1 MSVIDKLFDGSLMPH
16 GHCLLWR
23 HDLLFLHVGGDIL
36 TAAAYLIIP
45 AALFYLVRRRS
56 DLAFNRVFILF
67 AAFILLCGLTHMVSI
82 LNVWHGFYYIEGFL
96 KLATGMVSITTA
108 VVVWKL
114 APKALTIPD
123 RYALIDSNNALTEAQ
138 ESLQRVNLK
147 LEQRVK
153 QRTAEL
159 EKLAITDELTGIN
172 NRRALLQ
179 QLEIEIN
186 RSKRNQQTFS
196 MIMIDLDHFKSIN
209 DQHGHAGGDNV
220 IRHACDIFIS
230 LTRVVD
236 TVARYGGEE
245 FIILVPN
252 TSASAA
258 ATLADR
264 IREKIESETAVVDG
278 KAIKYTAS
286 FGICEYQQRFVR
298 QEMIDCVDKAL
309 YAAKDKGRNC
319 VVIADESLTE

>member
-1 MSVIDKLFDGSLMPH
+1 
-16 GHCLLWR
+16 LWR

-36 TAAAYLIIP
+36 TTIAYLIIP

-56 DLAFNRVFILF
+56 DLAFNRVFMLF
-67 AAFILLCGLTHMVSI
+67 AAFILLCGLTHMVSM
-82 LNVWHGFYYIEGFL
+82 LNVWHGFYYIEGLL
-96 KLATGMVSITTA
+96 KLATGIVSITTA
-108 VVVWKL
+108 IVVWKL
-114 APKALTIPD
+114 VPKALTIPD

-172 NRRALLQ
+172 NRRALMQ
-179 QLEIEIN
+179 ELESEIN
-186 RSKRNQQTFS
+186 RSKRNHQAFS

-220 IRHACDIFIS
+220 IRHACSIFTS

-245 FIILVPN
+245 FIILVPD

-258 ATLADR
+258 ATLAER
-264 IREKIESETAVVDG
+264 IRKAIESDEAVVDG
-278 KAIKYTAS
+278 KSIKYTAS
-286 FGICEYQQRFVR
+286 FGVCEYQQIFVG
-298 QEMIDCVDKAL
+298 QQMIDCVDKAL
-309 YAAKDKGRNC
+309 YAAKEKGRNC
-319 VVIADESLTE
+319 VVVADESLTE

>member
-220 IRHACDIFIS
+220 IRHACDIFSS

-286 FGICEYQQRFVR
+286 FGICEYQQRFVG

-309 YAAKDKGRNC
+309 YAAKDQGRNC